1 LHAIELNLRLVV
13 SKLKPCLGKIREL
26 QKTAVEQKWHQESE
40 AATAQAEKLPHGTER
55 EGLAR
60 RARQLHTASQMNEWL
75 SSSELKPPQ

>member
-1 LHAIELNLRLVV
+1 MELNLRLGV
-13 SKLKPCLGKIREL
+13 SEVKPCLGKIREL

>member
-1 LHAIELNLRLVV
+1 MA
-13 SKLKPCLGKIREL
+13 K
-26 QKTAVEQKWHQESE
+26 KTAVEQKWHQESE

-55 EGLAR
+55 QGLAR